1 MKGTDVVL
9 HVKTQKVVGSTLVFD
24 AFNNPVYVDSVA
36 TVKNVLVG
44 QPTTDEVTQSVDLYG
59 KKIEYMLGIPK
70 GDTHNWEDTEV
81 EFFGNTYRTFGST
94 IQGIEAN
101 IPTPWHKKVRV
112 CKYE

>member
-9 HVKTQKVVGSTLVFD
+9 QVKTQKVVGSTLVFD